1 MTLRL
6 KLFTA
11 LIVGLLVVGGGW
23 GVMAGQAPA
32 KKAEP
37 IKTVEQP
44 KEVKIPE
51 ARADKVLLF
60 QEQDER
66 VRLEQQLL
74 IEKFKASSEWK
85 ALEDRQRAI
94 NEKLAVELSSALKAV
109 GITEIDFD
117 KYTYDKSALTFK
129 RKEADPKK

>member
-1 MTLRL
+1 MTLKL

-32 KKAEP
+32 KKADP
-37 IKTVEQP
+37 TKAVEQP

-51 ARADKVLLF
+51 ARIDKVLLF

-85 ALEDRQRAI
+85 ALEDRQRVI
-94 NEKLAVELSSALKAV
+94 SEKLVAELSSALKAG
-109 GITEIDFD
+109 GIAEIDFD

-129 RKEADPKK
+129 RKEVEPKK